1 MSVHVKQVWAVSR
14 QSVGLE
20 KRAQRDSCT
29 RYFKQVTYLNETNLT
44 RVTSESSSEN

>member
-1 MSVHVKQVWAVSR
+1 MLSVWAVSR

-29 RYFKQVTYLNETNLT
+29 RYFKQAAYLNETNLI
-44 RVTSESSSEN
+44 RERSSEN